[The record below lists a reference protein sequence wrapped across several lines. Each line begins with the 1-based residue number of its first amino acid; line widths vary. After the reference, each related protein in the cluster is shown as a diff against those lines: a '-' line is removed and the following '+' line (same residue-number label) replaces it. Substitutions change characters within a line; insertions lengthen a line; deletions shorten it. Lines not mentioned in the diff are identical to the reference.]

1 MGNEALQVETRLSE
15 LTYGEEAEIV
25 GIEESCKGE
34 IRRRLL
40 DLGFVRGTIITVQNI
55 SPLSN
60 PVAYNLRNTLIAL
73 RNEQAQCILIKKLTD
88 NDKHL

>member
-1 MGNEALQVETRLSE
+1 METRLSE
-15 LTYGEEAEIV
+15 LIYGEKAKIV

-60 PVAYNLRNTLIAL
+60 PVAYSLRNTLIAL

-88 NDKHL
+88 NDKRL

>member
-1 MGNEALQVETRLSE
+1 MINMALHTKSRLSE
-15 LTYGEEAEIV
+15 LTYGEEAEIL

-40 DLGFVRGTIITVQNI
+40 DLGFVRGTRISVQNT
-55 SPLSN
+55 SPLNN

-73 RNEQAQCILIKKLTD
+73 RNEQAEVIIIKKLTH
-88 NDKHL
+88 NDKQL

>member
-1 MGNEALQVETRLSE
+1 MANEASQIETRLSE

-40 DLGFVRGTIITVQNI
+40 DLGFVRGTIITVQNV

-60 PVAYNLRNTLIAL
+60 PVAYSLRNTLIAL

-88 NDKHL
+88 NDKYL